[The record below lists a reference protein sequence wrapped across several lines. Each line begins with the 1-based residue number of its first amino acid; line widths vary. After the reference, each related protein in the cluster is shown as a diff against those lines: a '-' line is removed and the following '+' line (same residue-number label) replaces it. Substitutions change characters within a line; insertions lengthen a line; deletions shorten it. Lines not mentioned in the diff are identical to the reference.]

1 MKDDTI
7 FLDDKTMITILTI
20 LALLGKTESPSRV
33 QTVWDKQSEA
43 VTYARNQ
50 LNTISPTE
58 ELGR

>member
-20 LALLGKTESPSRV
+20 LALLGKTDIPSRV
-33 QTVWDKQSEA
+33 QTAWDSQSEA

-50 LNTISPTE
+50 LKTIPPTE